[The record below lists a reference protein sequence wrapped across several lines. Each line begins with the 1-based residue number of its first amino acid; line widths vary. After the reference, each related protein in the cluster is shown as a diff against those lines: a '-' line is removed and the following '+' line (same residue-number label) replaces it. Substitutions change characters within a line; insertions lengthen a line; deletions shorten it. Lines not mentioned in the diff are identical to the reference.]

1 MPLNFDSLVPNEY
14 IIYVKDGYIQLH
26 TNGVKNLEYA
36 TTLWTELIDVC
47 KANRIYKILGIALT
61 SSPIT
66 EEEARG
72 LLNLSKELGMDN
84 KFKLA
89 WVELNPE
96 FYDIVLFTEY
106 LLSSNGM
113 NIRSF
118 YKVDQARAWLL
129 SDSPI

>member
-1 MPLNFDSLVPNEY
+1 MPLNFDSLSPSEY
-14 IIYVKDGYIQLH
+14 IIYIKEGYIQVH
-26 TNGVKNLEYA
+26 TNGVKNLDFV
-36 TTLWTELIDVC
+36 TTLWTEVVQVC
-47 KANRIYKILGIALT
+47 EANGIYRILGIALT

-66 EEEARG
+66 KEEAHG
-72 LLNLSKELGMDN
+72 LLKLSRELGMDD
-84 KFKLA
+84 KYRLA

-106 LLSSNGM
+106 LLSSDGM